1 MRDKVIRQRKK
12 KPTEK
17 ECYAELARAVRIY
30 CYQAVVHEE
39 IGFFRRW
46 VGDVLK
52 QLEEYTPA
60 PEEPGKYPAY
70 KELLRKTGEFVREP
84 AEDPSRVMIQ
94 RAELKAVLENAE
106 KSGGLRSRPRKP
118 RTQEKPE
125 KQAK

>member
-1 MRDKVIRQRKK
+1 MRDKVIRQPKK

-30 CYQAVVHEE
+30 CYQAIVREDL
-39 IGFFRRW
+39 GFFRFW
-46 VGDVLK
+46 LGNILK
-52 QLEEYTPA
+52 QLSEYAPA

-70 KELLRKTGEFVREP
+70 KELLRKASEFVREP

-94 RAELKAVLENAE
+94 RAELKAALENVE
-106 KSGGLRSRPRKP
+106 KTGGLRSRPRKP
-118 RTQEKPE
+118 GTQKKPE

>member
-30 CYQAVVHEE
+30 CYQAIVREE
-39 IGFFRRW
+39 LGFFRFW
-46 VGDVLK
+46 LGN
-52 QLEEYTPA
+52 
-60 PEEPGKYPAY
+60 
-70 KELLRKTGEFVREP
+70 
-84 AEDPSRVMIQ
+84 IQ

>member
-17 ECYAELARAVRIY
+17 ECYAELVRAVRIY

-46 VGDVLK
+46 VGNILK

-60 PEEPGKYPAY
+60 PGKADRYAAYEGLKCQAYNFVNGGEDMPEE
-70 KELLRKTGEFVREP
+70 LFVRRIGMRRALEK
-84 AEDPSRVMIQ
+84 AE
-94 RAELKAVLENAE
+94 
-106 KSGGLRSRPRKP
+106 G
-118 RTQEKPE
+118 
-125 KQAK
+125 